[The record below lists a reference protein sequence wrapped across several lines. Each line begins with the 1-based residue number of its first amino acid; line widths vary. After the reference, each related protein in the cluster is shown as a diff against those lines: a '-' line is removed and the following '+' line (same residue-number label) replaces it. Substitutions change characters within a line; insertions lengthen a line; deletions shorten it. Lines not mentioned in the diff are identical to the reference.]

1 MDLIPYEIYA
11 IKYGERVGT
20 RGGMLVYGDPH
31 DAPMAMDYF
40 VWAIRNAERTIVID
54 VGYGREE
61 GERRGR
67 TFLRSPA
74 DGLRLVGIEATEVKD
89 VIVTH
94 MHYDHVGNLQ
104 LFPNARFHIQDE
116 ELAYVTGRAMTHHVL
131 RSSFSLNDVL
141 EMVGLLYGDRVV
153 FHNGDEEV
161 APGVTVHHIPGH
173 TRGLQSV
180 RVHSERG
187 SVVLASDAAHYY
199 ENLEKET
206 PFATLENMFLML
218 EGFRRLR
225 KLAPTDAH
233 IVPGHDPAVFERYP
247 PATPA
252 LEGVVARLD
261 VAPMTWS
268 ASTPHQAG

>member
-1 MDLIPYEIYA
+1 MPLAPYEIYA

-20 RGGMLVYGDPH
+20 RGGMFVYGDPH

-40 VWAIRNAERTIVID
+40 VWAIRNGQRTIVID

-67 TFLRSPA
+67 KFLRSPA
-74 DGLRLVGIEATEVKD
+74 DGLRLIGIEAAQVKD

-116 ELAYVTGRAMTHHVL
+116 ELAYVTGRAMTHKVL
-131 RSSFSLNDVL
+131 RSSFAINDVL
-141 EMVGLLYGDRVV
+141 EMVRLVYGDRVV
-153 FHNGDEEV
+153 FHAGDDEV

-180 RVHSERG
+180 RVHSARG
-187 SVVLASDAAHYY
+187 WVVLASDAAHYY

-218 EGFRRLR
+218 EGFRKLR
-225 KLAPTDAH
+225 RLAPTEAH
-233 IVPGHDPAVFERYP
+233 IVPGHDPAVLARYV
-247 PATPA
+247 PAAPA
-252 LEGVVARLD
+252 LAGIVARLD
-261 VAPMTWS
+261 VAPLT
-268 ASTPHQAG
+268 

>member
-1 MDLIPYEIYA
+1 MALIPYEVYA

-20 RGGMLVYGDPH
+20 RGGMFVYGDPH

-54 VGYGREE
+54 VGYGRAE

-67 TFLRSPA
+67 KFLRSPA
-74 DGLRLVGIEATEVKD
+74 EGLQLIGIEAAEVRD

-131 RSSFSLNDVL
+131 RSSFALDDVL
-141 EMVGLLYGDRVV
+141 EMVRLLYGERVV
-153 FHNGDEEV
+153 FHSGDDEV

-187 SVVLASDAAHYY
+187 WVVLASDAAHYY

-233 IVPGHDPAVFERYP
+233 IVPGHDPAVLNRYAP
-247 PATPA
+247 PSPGLA
-252 LEGVVARLD
+252 GIVARLD
-261 VAPMTWS
+261 VAPVT
-268 ASTPHQAG
+268 

>member
-1 MDLIPYEIYA
+1 MALNPYEIYV

-20 RGGMLVYGDPH
+20 RGGMFVYGDPH

-74 DGLRLVGIEATEVKD
+74 DGLRLIGIEATEVKD

-116 ELAYVTGRAMTHHVL
+116 ELTYVTGRAMTHQVL
-131 RSSFSLNDVL
+131 RSSFALDDVL
-141 EMVGLLYGDRVV
+141 EMVRLLYGDRVV
-153 FHNGDEEV
+153 FHDGDDEV
-161 APGVTVHHIPGH
+161 APGVSVHHIPGH

-187 SVVLASDAAHYY
+187 WVVLASDAAHYY

-225 KLAPTDAH
+225 KLAPTEAH
-233 IVPGHDPAVFERYP
+233 IVPGHDPAVLGRYP
-247 PATPA
+247 PAAPA
-252 LEGVVARLD
+252 LEGIVARLD
-261 VAPMTWS
+261 VAPV
-268 ASTPHQAG
+268 A